1 MKKGR
6 IVGLLLSLVLIGS
19 FSLSLVV
26 YAAGSNSSPK
36 LDKKKPVPAT
46 DVKLV
51 KKVTLKMRG
60 PPFVPPGHDKKKNN
74 GGGEA
79 ATGILG
85 DDVSGDRYAI
95 IVGIS
100 DYPDEDNDLQ
110 YCDDDALEMS
120 QTLDTVYYIPSKN
133 IITLIDKDATRSNII
148 EAIDALMLGV
158 NPEDEV
164 VFFFSGHGM
173 KGRAA
178 DGDKEKVDEA
188 IVAHD
193 GTNLVPIWD
202 GELKAAF
209 LGFAT
214 SRLVFVFDTCLA
226 GGMKRDLEAPGRVVV
241 MATTENGYSYE
252 SEDWENGE
260 FSYYFVDW
268 GMFQGMANAHDYD
281 NDGYIGQIGQVTVEE
296 AFDYAKANCDYDKPT
311 LGDYFENDLL
321 P

>member
-6 IVGLLLSLVLIGS
+6 MVGLLLSLVLIGS

-26 YAAGSNSSPK
+26 YAASSNRSPK

-100 DYPDEDNDLQ
+100 DYPGEVNDLL
-110 YCDDDALEMS
+110 YCDDDADEMYKV
-120 QTLDTVYYIPSKN
+120 LRKN
-133 IITLIDKDATRSNII
+133 YGFSPNDIVLLKDDAATR
-148 EAIDALMLGV
+148 EAIMDAISA
-158 NPEDEV
+158 NSDADEV

-173 KGRAA
+173 KGRA
-178 DGDKEKVDEA
+178 DDWDKERVDEA

-193 GTNLVPIWD
+193 SPIWD
-202 GELKAAF
+202 GELKVLF
-209 LGFAT
+209 SEIGT
-214 SRLVFVFDTCLA
+214 SRIICIFDTCLA
-226 GGMKRDLEAPGRVVV
+226 GGMNKDLEAPGRVIV

-252 SEDWENGE
+252 SDVWQNGE
-260 FSYYFVDW
+260 FSYYFVDL
-268 GMFQGMANAHDYD
+268 GMLQGKANTHDYD
-281 NDGYIGQIGQVTVEE
+281 EDGLLNELDQVTVEE
-296 AFDYAKANCDYDKPT
+296 AFDYAVANCDYDKPT